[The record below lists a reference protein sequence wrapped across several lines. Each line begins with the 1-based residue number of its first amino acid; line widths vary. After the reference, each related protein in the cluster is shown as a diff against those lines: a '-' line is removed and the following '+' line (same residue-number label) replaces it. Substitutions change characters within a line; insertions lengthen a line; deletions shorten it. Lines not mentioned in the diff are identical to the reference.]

1 MSYFESGRYAGFLEG
16 WKKDPESN
24 GGPPDGVIL
33 GRVREHLLRELGFR
47 DIFKKVK
54 DEENAKA
61 ISLFPE
67 VVSLSDAIEDDGER
81 LENLV
86 RGIFAG
92 NIFDLGSAQLAEVF
106 SRDGISFLATSQ
118 NLVPRPWVIDDL
130 NKFQAKWVKKPWKKV
145 TCLFCALSNAMFRLQ
160 RLTA

>member
-92 NIFDLGSAQLAEVF
+92 NIFDLGSAQVF
-106 SRDGISFLATSQ
+106 HYLNNAGFFSCLSLVLPQEKLVLITRSFLFA
-118 NLVPRPWVIDDL
+118 
-130 NKFQAKWVKKPWKKV
+130 F
-145 TCLFCALSNAMFRLQ
+145 
-160 RLTA
+160 

>member
-54 DEENAKA
+54 VRIFFQGHLRFSDTE
-61 ISLFPE
+61 ILFLSPA
-67 VVSLSDAIEDDGER
+67 LSD
-81 LENLV
+81 
-86 RGIFAG
+86 
-92 NIFDLGSAQLAEVF
+92 
-106 SRDGISFLATSQ
+106 
-118 NLVPRPWVIDDL
+118 
-130 NKFQAKWVKKPWKKV
+130 
-145 TCLFCALSNAMFRLQ
+145 
-160 RLTA
+160 